1 MTENVF
7 FFTDRPPGGSAG
19 HKVPLSALSESM
31 SKAVKERAD
40 ETRRALEKVIV
51 REMGSLSDLLLAD
64 VQYATCS
71 VAGPCKQCRALLD
84 DEVIN
89 ERQQGNDS
97 LFLGVEI
104 PRAPVEASLDVGSS
118 AGTTKAILW
127 SHQGSSTVAK
137 ESLPKP
143 MLREASFGTC
153 SDDRSMSRAMTS
165 PARTGAGETMGFKT
179 PQVMSPW
186 STEGKASGSAAFG
199 SLAASN
205 FRGQLGAKMGANKS
219 ALQRNLTTNLNFLL
233 LPEWQDADSA
243 EQQLGVATS
252 VFSTSAAMEKADSEL
267 ELIDE
272 PEYREEGC
280 LATMNPNS
288 RHRLAWDVM
297 GIIILVYDLMAT
309 PLEIAFTL
317 PDTPALQVISM
328 TVLSYWTFDIP
339 MSFLVG
345 YHGPDGRLIMS
356 FHRIARKYLTTWFM
370 LDIFLVSIDWL
381 FTLPKTGVDLGGVSF
396 GLTFRVLR
404 VVRVLRLLRLGKLR
418 PLLFKFQDHISSE
431 YVATIV
437 SISKYITFIIAV
449 NHFIAC
455 GWHWLAKGFEDDEGT
470 WTWLKEAG
478 ITDKSIVL
486 RYATALHWSLTQFTP
501 ASMEVVPEN
510 IYERWYSVLVLLF
523 ALCVFGSFVS
533 SVTAA
538 MTSLRK
544 MTTWFDTQVWLLR
557 KYFRERGISRTL
569 SGRIQRYVTLR
580 VEAQRARVQESSCE
594 LLKLIT
600 PALHNELRSELC
612 TPHLCE
618 HFLFD
623 VINQR
628 SEGLI
633 RSLCLSAFTQV
644 RLSRSDVIFNLG
656 HKAQTMHFITFG
668 VVSYRPA
675 WEDGRSTRLT
685 NGQWCCEPSL
695 WMVWQHVGRAH
706 AVVESELLDLSAG
719 KFRDVV
725 MEHPSQVKFVRSYG
739 ASFVRQLQ
747 AIHDKG
753 GDISDLSIEAEAAD
767 IPDLLRES
775 SRPAFPS
782 ITPREYT
789 STRSS
794 HGEIVRSSGTR
805 DVTFGKN
812 TRGATKGSEAELMQA
827 RASSANT
834 SAPSARS
841 ESFWK
846 RLSNRT

>member
-1 MTENVF
+1 MAEDVF
-7 FFTDRPPGGSAG
+7 YFSDRPPGGCAG
-19 HKVPLSALSESM
+19 HKVPQSDWSESM
-31 SKAVKERAD
+31 SKAIKERAD
-40 ETRRALEKVIV
+40 ETHRVLKNFIAQ
-51 REMGSLSDLLLAD
+51 EMGQLSELLVAD
-64 VQYATCS
+64 MECATCS
-71 VAGPCKQCRALLD
+71 ITGPCWQCRALLD
-84 DEVIN
+84 DEVIQ
-89 ERQQGNDS
+89 ERQHGQDPMP
-97 LFLGVEI
+97 FAAD
-104 PRAPVEASLDVGSS
+104 APKTPLEASLDGVSS
-118 AGTTKAILW
+118 GGATKAVAW
-127 SHQGSSTVAK
+127 SQRSSPTK
-137 ESLPKP
+137 ESFQRP

-153 SDDRSMSRAMTS
+153 SDDRSMSRALTS

-186 STEGKASGSAAFG
+186 STEGKASGTAFG
-199 SLAASN
+199 STQAPLFTGRSEV
-205 FRGQLGAKMGANKS
+205 KMCAEKS
-219 ALQRNLTTNLNFLL
+219 ALQRNLITNLNFLL
-233 LPEWQDADSA
+233 LPEWQDADSV
-243 EQQLGVATS
+243 QPLSIGNS
-252 VFSTSAAMEKADSEL
+252 VFSASIAMEKAESEL

-280 LATMNPNS
+280 WPTMNPNS
-288 RHRLAWDVM
+288 RHRLAWDLM
-297 GIIILVYDLMAT
+297 GIVILVYDLMAT

-317 PDTPALQVISM
+317 PYTPGLQVISM
-328 TVLSYWTFDIP
+328 TVLGYWTCDIP

-345 YHGPDGRLIMS
+345 YHRPDGRLIMS
-356 FHRIARKYLTTWFM
+356 FRRIAHKYLTTWFA
-370 LDIFLVSIDWL
+370 LDIFLVSIDWF
-381 FTLPKTGVDLGGVSF
+381 FTLPRTGVDLGGLSF

-418 PLLFKFQDHISSE
+418 PLLFKFQDHINSE

-455 GWHWLAKGFEDDEGT
+455 GWHWLAKGFEDDDST

-478 ITDKSIVL
+478 IENKSIVF

-538 MTSLRK
+538 MTNLRK

-600 PALHNELRSELC
+600 PALNNELRSELC
-612 TPHLCE
+612 TPHICE

-633 RSLCLSAFTQV
+633 RNLCLSAFTQV

-656 HKAQTMHFITFG
+656 NKAQTMHFITFG

-675 WEDGRSTRLT
+675 WDLGKSTHLT
-685 NGQWCCEPSL
+685 TGQWCCEPSL

-706 AVVESELLDLSAG
+706 ANVESELLDLSAA

-725 MEHPSQVKFVRSYG
+725 VEHPSQVKFVRSYG

-753 GDISDLSIEAEAAD
+753 GDISDLSIEADSAD

-775 SRPAFPS
+775 RLSSRPAFPS
-782 ITPREYT
+782 VTPREYA
-789 STRSS
+789 SRSS
-794 HGEIVRSSGTR
+794 HGEIVRSTGCR
-805 DVTFGKN
+805 DVTMGKN
-812 TRGATKGSEAELMQA
+812 TRGATKGSEAEIMQA
-827 RASSANT
+827 HASSTTEVAH
-834 SAPSARS
+834 S
-841 ESFWK
+841 ESFWR
-846 RLSNRT
+846 RLSHRA